1 MFYGRVSRFTFPKL
15 RLSTMRAM
23 RTTTR
28 LLVCVL
34 ALGLV
39 AVGTSAATV
48 TKAPFRASLAAQ
60 THTPTVNAR
69 WGYVV
74 SAKTFSGRPLMIG
87 VSYGWRRRSA
97 ITCPATPVASWT
109 AATVA
114 RAWRGAMP
122 HRRAVRARLN
132 TPPSGIYAGSRTW
145 TGSGPVHGP
154 SEPSSFPRPASRGPA
169 CTG

>member
-1 MFYGRVSRFTFPKL
+1 
-15 RLSTMRAM
+15 MRAM

-34 ALGLV
+34 ALGLL

-74 SAKTFSGRPLMIG
+74 SAKTFSGRPLKASAHLQVFENGKRVDI
-87 VSYGWRRRSA
+87 VGWRQFKGVLRGTKRW
-97 ITCPATPVASWT
+97 PASTRGHHYVFQALVIATGASGRKST
-109 AATVA
+109 L
-114 RAWRGAMP
+114 
-122 HRRAVRARLN
+122 RLN
-132 TPPSGIYAGSRTW
+132 YAVTPR
-145 TGSGPVHGP
+145 
-154 SEPSSFPRPASRGPA
+154 
-169 CTG
+169 